1 VAKEEPFSL
10 IYAPVVH
17 QQSSAGWWRGGQPVK
32 TVSAAKIA
40 AQFNDYLEASQD
52 QPVLVTRNGKP
63 VAVLL
68 AVENQADADQLVE
81 GRARSLRSILQE
93 AHKQLQQGKGIP
105 HEQFWREVEQ
115 SRRAKRQGSRRLKK
129 A

>member
-1 VAKEEPFSL
+1 M
-10 IYAPVVH
+10 
-17 QQSSAGWWRGGQPVK
+17 K

-40 AQFNDYLEASQD
+40 AQFNNYLEASRE

-68 AVENQADADQLVE
+68 AVRNQAEAEQLAG
-81 GRARSLRSILQE
+81 GRARSLRSIFEE
-93 AHKQLQQGKGIP
+93 AHKQFQQGAGIP
-105 HEQFWREVEQ
+105 HDQFWAKVEQ
-115 SRRAKRQGSRRLKK
+115 SRRAKRQKPGRRKR